1 MKPLVIL
8 IVTLLLYAMY
18 IGIQLFIMHHPA
30 DSQRLKTAQND
41 IPAAT
46 VQRADNLWA
55 YYLINAD
62 NPLSRDFTVGLE
74 EVQAGFRMD
83 ERCAGY
89 ARKMIE
95 DAAAEGIELT
105 VVSAYRSVQKQQ
117 ENLES
122 YIQRL
127 RDAGYTSKE
136 ARSLAEK
143 EIALPYTSEH
153 NAGLALD
160 ILTPD
165 WWLTHD
171 DVTADFENTEQ
182 FRWLSENADKYG
194 FILRYPKE
202 YESVT
207 KYVYEPWHY
216 RFVGVYYAG
225 KIKESGLPFE
235 YFYKTNF

>member
-1 MKPLVIL
+1 MKPERIL
-8 IVTLLLYAMY
+8 IPTICIYALYLGVQLLFRFVPNSSVNFRNAE
-18 IGIQLFIMHHPA
+18 A
-30 DSQRLKTAQND
+30 N
-41 IPAAT
+41 IPSAT
-46 VQRADNLWA
+46 EHRADNLWA
-55 YYLINAD
+55 YYLINEE
-62 NPLSRDFTVGLE
+62 NPLSTDFTVGLE
-74 EVQAGFRMD
+74 PVQGSFMLD
-83 ERCAGY
+83 ERCADY
-89 ARKMIE
+89 AKQMIA

-127 RDAGYTSKE
+127 ITAGHNSKE
-136 ARSLAEK
+136 ARRLAEK

-165 WWLTHD
+165 WWNTHD

-182 FRWLSENADKYG
+182 FRWLSENAHKYG
-194 FILRYPKE
+194 FIMRYPKE
-202 YESVT
+202 YEDVT
-207 KYVYEPWHY
+207 GYVYEPWHY
-216 RFVGVYYAG
+216 RFVGVYYAE
-225 KIKESGLPFE
+225 KIKESGLPLE